1 MKEPNIS
8 NFHWAGVVALI
19 VAVAAW
25 RAFVADGTT
34 SLLANFT
41 PIGAIALFAGSY
53 FHNRVWRYFFPLAI
67 LFLSDLF
74 LTRSIVNTSFL
85 YAGWLW
91 VYLAFVLTIYL
102 GETISQKIKFSTVA
116 AASIGSALVHWL
128 LSDFGFWLT
137 GGINVISGAPF
148 EKTLSGLLICY
159 SLGFPF
165 FLKLASSTLLY
176 SLLMY
181 GGYSFLR
188 TFSTNRAISLEA
200 K

>member
-1 MKEPNIS
+1 MKESNLS
-8 NFHWAGVVALI
+8 NFHWTGVVALI

-25 RAFVADGTT
+25 RAFVLDGSS

-41 PIGAIALFAGSY
+41 PIGAIALFAGAY
-53 FHNRVWRYFFPLAI
+53 FHNRIWRYFFPLAI

-74 LTRSIVNTSFL
+74 LTQGILETGFL
-85 YAGWLW
+85 YVGWLW
-91 VYLAFVLTIYL
+91 VYLAFIFTIFL
-102 GETISQKIKFSTVA
+102 GETISQKIKFTTVA
-116 AASIGSALVHWL
+116 SASIGSALVHWL
-128 LSDFGFWLT
+128 LSDLGFWWS
-137 GGINVISGAPF
+137 GGINILSGVPF

-176 SLLMY
+176 SLLLF

-188 TFSTNRAISLEA
+188 TFSMNRAIGLET